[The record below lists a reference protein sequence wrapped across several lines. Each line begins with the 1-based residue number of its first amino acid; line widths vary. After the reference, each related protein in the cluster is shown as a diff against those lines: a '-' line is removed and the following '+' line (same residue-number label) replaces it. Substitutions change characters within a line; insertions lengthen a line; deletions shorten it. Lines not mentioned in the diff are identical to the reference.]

1 MPKIE
6 LEHHELPYAVAEELN
21 TLRTNIQFSGTEK
34 RVIMVTSCISGDGKS
49 TVSLEL
55 ARSLTGL
62 NYKVLMLDTDLRKSR
77 IRKRVIAGE
86 IVHGLSHYLAGQ
98 RNMEEVVYET
108 ETSKLSIIPA
118 GRSVP
123 NPSELLSNE
132 RFAALIQWAR
142 TQFDYI
148 IVDCAPLGV
157 VVDAAIVSQ
166 YCDGSLFVITAGE
179 IHRRMAQEVGAKLK
193 AARCPV
199 LGVVLNKIDEKRNS
213 YYNYYYYRYGYG
225 YGYREKYGQT
235 PSTLRGKK
243 MVK

>member
-34 RVIMVTSCISGDGKS
+34 RVIMITSCISGDGKS
-49 TVSLEL
+49 TISLEL

-62 NYKVLMLDTDLRKSR
+62 NYKVLLVDTDLRKSR
-77 IRKRVIAGE
+77 MRKRVLSGE
-86 IVHGLSHYLAGQ
+86 MTSGLSHYLAGQ
-98 RNMEEVVYET
+98 RGMEEILYET
-108 ETSKLSIIPA
+108 ETPGLYLIPA

-123 NPSELLSNE
+123 NPSELLSND
-132 RFAALIQWAR
+132 RFEALMKYAR
-142 TQFDYI
+142 AQFDYV

-166 YCDGSLFVITAGE
+166 HCDGSIFVITAGE
-179 IHRRMAQEVGAKLK
+179 IHRRMAQEVASKLK

-199 LGVVLNKIDEKRNS
+199 MGVVLNKIDEKKNG

-225 YGYREKYGQT
+225 YGYREKYGAGSDT
-235 PSTLRGKK
+235 PRSRKRAR
-243 MVK
+243 